1 MDISKNYCVVVE
13 GNYFDE
19 GEAENALREP
29 FIEEWVEQTGK
40 FRIHNFDDIEVVS
53 GISLGDLVVSMV
65 EDEVFKISC
74 NNSGRNLTEDK
85 AKKLATSIER
95 QAMFD
100 EVRVEPLQ

>member
-1 MDISKNYCVVVE
+1 MENSKNYCVVVE

-19 GEAENALREP
+19 DEAENALREP
-29 FIEEWVEQTGK
+29 FIEEWAEQAGK

-74 NNSGRNLTEDK
+74 DNSGRHLTQDK
-85 AKKLATSIER
+85 AKKLASSIER
-95 QAMFD
+95 QAMFE
-100 EVRVEPLQ
+100 EVRVEPV